1 MAVRVSLMDRI
12 SIEAGSV
19 IVDEQRFPGRQG
31 RLVLAYLLAARGR
44 PVSRDEL
51 ADALWADVPPARWEK
66 ALSVL
71 VSKLRMVLNEAG
83 IDGSESLTSAF
94 GCYKLT
100 LPAGTWIDVVAADEA
115 AAAAARAL
123 AAGDLDAAL
132 INASTAA
139 SLARRTFLP
148 GEEGR
153 WVDDRRAELRE
164 ILVRALECVSDA
176 KRLSGDPT
184 WAVRAAEELV
194 LLDPFRESGY
204 RRLMEAQSAAGNDA
218 EALRTYERCRT
229 LLADELGAYPSS
241 ETEAVYL
248 EILRSAPR
256 GSAPE
261 VDQPEADGPSTT
273 PPLALEVRV
282 RSGRRRTVLVAVP
295 FLSLAVAAAAV
306 ALVRA
311 SGGTASIPPKLLPNS
326 VVRIDPST
334 LEPTEVVR
342 VAPDPDLVVLAGGY
356 VWVTNLAFR
365 YTSSA
370 ALRNSGHRTLTRV
383 DPATGDAVTVGG
395 GLAPCG
401 LVPDPSGDVWVANC
415 YPARSG
421 VHADVQR
428 VDARTLALKQTFPV
442 RAGAGYFRG
451 LAYGGG
457 SLWVADVSG
466 VEDYHGITQIDL
478 RTGAERRMSLDSHAG
493 WLAWSDGYGDLWTN
507 DFARDSVTR
516 IHTANG
522 ARETFRFVGV
532 NPASLVVDGDGVW
545 VGGWANPEVIRLPA
559 VGSSTQ
565 RDVFLPVKRSPAGVT
580 MVAAGAGYIW
590 ATVPDSRALWRIDP
604 TTGHVTRIGLKYV
617 PWGVAVG
624 DDGIWVAMRGTG

>member
-1 MAVRVSLMDRI
+1 MDRI

-273 PPLALEVRV
+273 PPLALDVRV

-442 RAGAGYFRG
+442 RRRLLPRPRVRRWILVGRRRQRRRGLSRDHPDRSPDGSRTSDVTRQPRG
-451 LAYGGG
+451 LARLVGR
-457 SLWVADVSG
+457 VRRPVDERFRPRQRDANT
-466 VEDYHGITQIDL
+466 HG
-478 RTGAERRMSLDSHAG
+478 ERGPGDIPFRRRQSSQSRGRRRWRLGRRLGEPRGDSP
-493 WLAWSDGYGDLWTN
+493 S
-507 DFARDSVTR
+507 RRR
-516 IHTANG
+516 IQHTA
-522 ARETFRFVGV
+522 
-532 NPASLVVDGDGVW
+532 
-545 VGGWANPEVIRLPA
+545 
-559 VGSSTQ
+559 
-565 RDVFLPVKRSPAGVT
+565 
-580 MVAAGAGYIW
+580 
-590 ATVPDSRALWRIDP
+590 
-604 TTGHVTRIGLKYV
+604 
-617 PWGVAVG
+617 
-624 DDGIWVAMRGTG
+624 